1 MIFPGEGSQRVEDM
15 AKQTGRAYGVKSA
28 HRTAFRHVL
37 AAAALAALAACAST
51 WVNPSKSPEEARADY
66 KTCASEAE
74 ETALARSSQQRVDYG
89 RTSPVQP
96 GMSRG
101 ENPMQMVDRKETED
115 TYTRDFESCM
125 RARGYSQDKS
135 S

>member
-1 MIFPGEGSQRVEDM
+1 M
-15 AKQTGRAYGVKSA
+15 AKQSGRAYRVK
-28 HRTAFRHVL
+28 TAYRSSPRRVL
-37 AAAALAALAACAST
+37 AAAALALLAGCAST
-51 WVNPSKSPEEARADY
+51 WINPARSPEEARVDY
-66 KTCASEAE
+66 KSCASEAE

-96 GMSRG
+96 GMNRG
-101 ENPMQMVDRKETED
+101 ENPMQMIDRMQTED

-125 RARGYSQDKS
+125 RSKGYSQDKS